1 MKFGAEY
8 SGKTSAE
15 TVGAEFRHLTGFQM
29 PEPSGRKI
37 LVGSLGISAIIYSV
51 VVLGYVGTTPDV
63 RLRSLLADSENV
75 AQPGIVIRGVEGVRL
90 PVDIPPRRPREGDVL
105 TRLADQPIR
114 SFLDYVR
121 TLQYLRDAPIL
132 TDGILHVGADPFE
145 LEPQDL
151 PALIEIGTDRYVE
164 VYLYRASDG
173 STIQSWI
180 QVQSLPLGEV
190 LLSFLWLVLQ
200 LAIFAA
206 SALAAWHRPF
216 DNSARLFFQMCAVSM
231 VAFIGGFHWWVLSGN
246 LILNLPFVFC
256 ALLLPAVSLHFFLT
270 YPRRLLPMELYPK
283 QTSVLIYVIPVV
295 TGVVMMGLLGAAWW
309 MTTPDM
315 SPESIDGVSWCLAA
329 LRDTIYAYLVFAAV
343 CFFGILVAL
352 AGEYFS
358 TSNVLEQSQMKWIFR
373 AGIVSAV
380 PISYTLY
387 LALFHRTEFALGSAR
402 LPMFLASL
410 SFMLAYSVGIVRYKL
425 MLVDDFVSRGVLYF
439 VASQGLTL
447 GYGVCVALVAL
458 FADDLNVDWVIP
470 GRFQHLLSV
479 GVLLTFSV
487 VVLSWSRD
495 RIHQTIDRR
504 FYREKYQLDKAL
516 QRVNRAAD
524 NVVTRHTLG
533 QQMLDSCRD
542 VLGVQ
547 LAALYIRETG
557 GKTFRL
563 VAIEGLGSFPE
574 QLEADEE
581 ILQLLHDDVA
591 IQRVSTGN
599 DAVRSRENLREL
611 NCELMFAI
619 SSDGEVDGVVALARR
634 RSGAAYSA
642 EDLTFINT
650 LAQFTGVAL
659 RSAKVQHDYERV
671 NDELRIKANKID
683 EQRQQIALMQAELTG
698 RSTPKKLPGSME
710 TQELDRGMIRGN
722 SPAIKKVLDMVQKVA
737 KSESTVLIQGASG
750 TGKELLAQAI
760 HGNSARRNGPMVQV
774 HCAALSPGL
783 LESELFGHVKGSFT
797 GAHKDRVGRFELANG
812 GTLFLDEIGDISL
825 ETQIKLLRVL
835 QTRSFEPVGGT
846 RTVNVDVRL
855 ITATHQDL
863 PKLIKEGR
871 FREDLFYRLNVVN
884 ITLPT
889 LAERREDIFELAVY
903 FLGKASSTTGKSVSH
918 IDDASIEALKAYSW
932 PGNIR
937 ELENVIERAV
947 VLCEGDRVTLQ
958 EFSDEI
964 RAASPEPSDSV
975 FDDETTMPM
984 TPSDSVLLALPAPA
998 VKSVRSTMAERQPI
1012 RPESDSELLRR
1023 TLQECDGNKSHAA
1036 RKLGIPRSTLF
1047 SRLKKAGLT

>member
-1 MKFGAEY
+1 M
-8 SGKTSAE
+8 TD
-15 TVGAEFRHLTGFQM
+15 
-29 PEPSGRKI
+29 PSGRKF

-63 RLRSLLADSENV
+63 RLRSLLADSEDLT
-75 AQPGIVIRGVEGVRL
+75 QPGIVIRSVEGVQL
-90 PVDIPPRRPREGDVL
+90 PVDIPSRQPREGDVL
-105 TRLADQPIR
+105 TRLADRPIR

-132 TDGILHVGADPFE
+132 TDGILDVGADPFE
-145 LEPQDL
+145 LGPKDL
-151 PALIEIGTDRYVE
+151 PAVIEIGTDRYVE
-164 VYLYRASDG
+164 VYLYRATDDA
-173 STIQSWI
+173 TIQSWI

-246 LILNLPFVFC
+246 LILNLPFLFC

-270 YPRRLLPMELYPK
+270 YPRQLRLIEHYPK
-283 QTSVLIYVIPVV
+283 PTMISLYALPAMAGI
-295 TGVVMMGLLGAAWW
+295 VMTGLLGAAWW
-309 MTTPDM
+309 MTSPDM
-315 SPESIDGVSWCLAA
+315 SPESVEGVAWCLTV

-343 CFFGILVAL
+343 CFFAILIAL

-458 FADDLNVDWVIP
+458 FADDLNVHWLIP

-495 RIHQTIDRR
+495 RLHQTIDRR

-516 QRVNRAAD
+516 QRVNRATD
-524 NVVTRHTLG
+524 NVVTRQTLG

-542 VLGVQ
+542 VLGAQ
-547 LAALYIRETG
+547 LAALYMRDATG
-557 GKTFRL
+557 KYFRL
-563 VAIEGLGSFPE
+563 VAIEGQGSFPE

-581 ILQLLHDDVA
+581 ILKLLLADVA
-591 IQRVSTGN
+591 IQRVSAGN
-599 DAVRSRENLREL
+599 ESVVPPRDNLREL

-698 RSTPKKLPGSME
+698 RSSPPRLPGPEDSPV
-710 TQELDRGMIRGN
+710 LDRGMIRGN
-722 SPAIKKVLDMVQKVA
+722 SPAIQKVLDTVQKVA
-737 KSESTVLIQGASG
+737 KTESTVLIHGASG

-760 HGNSARRNGPMVQV
+760 HGNSARRNGPMVRV

-797 GAHKDRVGRFELANG
+797 GAHKDRIGRFELANG
-812 GTLFLDEIGDISL
+812 GTLFLDEIGDISI

-855 ITATHQDL
+855 ITATHQNL
-863 PKLIKEGR
+863 PKLIQEGR

-903 FLGKASSTTGKSVSH
+903 FLGKASSTTGKRVSH
-918 IDDASIEALKAYSW
+918 IDDDAIEALKAYSW

-937 ELENVIERAV
+937 ELENVIERGV
-947 VLCEGDRVTLQ
+947 VLCEGNCVTLQ
-958 EFSDEI
+958 EISDEI
-964 RAASPEPSDSV
+964 RAASPELPERHFGEGRSAPV
-975 FDDETTMPM
+975 A
-984 TPSDSVLLALPAPA
+984 PSDSVLLELPASSVA
-998 VKSVRSTMAERQPI
+998 SVRSTMAERQPI
-1012 RPESDSELLRR
+1012 RAESDAELLER

-1047 SRLKKAGLT
+1047 SRLKKEGLT